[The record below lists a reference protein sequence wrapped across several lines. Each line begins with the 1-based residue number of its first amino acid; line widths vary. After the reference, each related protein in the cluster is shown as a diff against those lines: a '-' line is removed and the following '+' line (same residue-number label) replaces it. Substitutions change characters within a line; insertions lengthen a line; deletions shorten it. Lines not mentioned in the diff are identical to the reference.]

1 MLEKIEPGRS
11 SLTGLGG
18 NTTDKNLREV
28 CVEFESIF
36 LAYMLKS
43 MKRTVPE
50 SSLIGKSNGSKI
62 ISSMYD
68 NNLALGLAKGG
79 GIGLAE
85 TICRRLSTEKHDE
98 QSIS

>member
-11 SLTGLGG
+11 SSTGFGG
-18 NTTDKNLREV
+18 NITDRRLREV
-28 CVEFESIF
+28 CIEFESIF

-43 MKRTVPE
+43 MKRTIPE
-50 SSLIGKSNGSKI
+50 SSLLGKSNGAKI

-68 NNLALGLAKGG
+68 NNLALGLARDG
-79 GIGLAE
+79 GIGLAG
-85 TICRRLSTEKHDE
+85 IIYRRLSKEKHDE

>member
-36 LAYMLKS
+36 LAYMLK
-43 MKRTVPE
+43 VL
-50 SSLIGKSNGSKI
+50 SLGKATGQ
-62 ISSMYD
+62 
-68 NNLALGLAKGG
+68 
-79 GIGLAE
+79 
-85 TICRRLSTEKHDE
+85 R
-98 QSIS
+98 